1 MIRSI
6 RSMLLMAF
14 AALAIF
20 AIPGSSY
27 AAQSCI
33 DQFYVCINDASKYD
47 GGSLHL
53 AEAECSV
60 EYVGCVAAKLKFW

>member
-6 RSMLLMAF
+6 RSLLMLSF

-20 AIPGSSY
+20 AIPANSY
-27 AAQSCI
+27 AAKSCI
-33 DQFYVCINDASKYD
+33 DQFYVCFNDASKYE
-47 GGSLHL
+47 GGSREL

-60 EYVGCVAAKLKFW
+60 EYVGCVASKLRFW